1 MLSCTS
7 SQPWKDTVRSFT
19 SSERW
24 KGRLSAPFDS
34 DLARQSLRMLGKV
47 CVLKPQSS
55 SGHPLLFPPFP
66 HPPIN
71 IKQAGRVCTMLILN
85 YLACAMLSCA
95 QWLFGSAHIMTL
107 LCWNKWL
114 ANFRISVNICVSEQP
129 DPVTYPNE
137 EMEIESHKGTK
148 VSLSSLWDG
157 QYRWWLG
164 ALEVREPWYVNRSHR
179 TLIVPSTK

>member
-1 MLSCTS
+1 MTLTKKNIMALESA
-7 SQPWKDTVRSFT
+7 KLYKFT
-19 SSERW
+19 ALEGHSPFLHILREM
-24 KGRLSAPFDS
+24 KGKIVCSLWFRLGQTKFKNAW
-34 DLARQSLRMLGKV
+34 QSLCSETSKFLRTSTPL
-47 CVLKPQSS
+47 SS
-55 SGHPLLFPPFP
+55 FPPFP

-148 VSLSSLWDG
+148 VSLSSLL
-157 QYRWWLG
+157 RW
-164 ALEVREPWYVNRSHR
+164 
-179 TLIVPSTK
+179 TI